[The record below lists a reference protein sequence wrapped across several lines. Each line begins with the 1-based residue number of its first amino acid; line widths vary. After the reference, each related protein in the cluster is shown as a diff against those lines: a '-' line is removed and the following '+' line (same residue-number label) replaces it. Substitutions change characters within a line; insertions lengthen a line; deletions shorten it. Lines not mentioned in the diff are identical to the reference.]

1 MAARTR
7 ADSTN
12 VLFSIVAISAFDRLC
27 IAPLL
32 SPIAQDL
39 GVAVSTVT
47 LAATAH
53 FLCYGIFQVSHGWLS
68 DRIGRQKALRIAL
81 AIMGLANLAC
91 ALSPNTGLLILGRAV
106 VGAAS
111 GGLVPGALVVIADQP
126 PGRERARRQAV
137 LISALGVGTAL
148 STVAGLG
155 TDTDRWRV
163 VFAATAIACLAL
175 IVPITPGS
183 AREATPRP
191 RVLEVLR
198 RPPVRFIALVGIPEG
213 AAIFG
218 FVVFFPLGIEHLG
231 SPPTVAAL
239 STAAVGVGMILGGFL
254 VRRLTGVLDDRALAG
269 GGAALLAIGYA
280 LGAVPTTITL
290 FIAATLAGFGQSA
303 LHAILQRWASEAAPD
318 ARGVSASLFGLGI
331 FGGAG
336 LAALLGAVLPNQFTI
351 LFLASTL
358 CSIIAGAVASTRR
371 ASPRLT
377 DTAGHPQRTDRSH
390 EDLSPKRDIEAPVE

>member
-1 MAARTR
+1 MVAARTR
-7 ADSTN
+7 VDSTG
-12 VLFSIVAISAFDRLC
+12 VLFSIVAISGFDRLC
-27 IAPLL
+27 IAALL

-39 GVAVSTVT
+39 DAAVSTVT
-47 LAATAH
+47 LAVTAH

-91 ALSPNTGLLILGRAV
+91 ALSPSIGLVILSRAV

-137 LISALGVGTAL
+137 LIAALGVGTAL
-148 STVAGLG
+148 SAVAGLG
-155 TDTDRWRV
+155 TDGGSWRV
-163 VFAATAIACLAL
+163 VFAATALACLVL
-175 IVPITPGS
+175 IVPIPPGS
-183 AREATPRP
+183 ARRATVRP
-191 RVLEVLR
+191 RVLEVVR
-198 RPPVRFIALVGIPEG
+198 RPRVRFIALVGIPEG
-213 AAIFG
+213 AAVFG
-218 FVVFFPLGIEHLG
+218 FIVFFPLGIEHLG
-231 SPPTVAAL
+231 APPSVAAL
-239 STAAVGVGMILGGFL
+239 STAAVGIGMIVGGFL
-254 VRRLTGVLDDRALAG
+254 VRRLTGVLADRALTA

-280 LGAVPTTITL
+280 LAAVPSPITL

-303 LHAILQRWASEAAPD
+303 LHAVLQRWASEAAPD
-318 ARGVSASLFGLGI
+318 ARGVSAALFGLGI

-358 CSIIAGAVASTRR
+358 CSIVAGAVASTRG

-377 DTAGHPQRTDRSH
+377 DTIRHPQRA
-390 EDLSPKRDIEAPVE
+390 EDPMRT